1 MPTTVKTKCN
11 IVKMINMYDFLNE
24 RNKARRLLN
33 EKPEKQQIEMQTS
46 FKLGRYPDK
55 NLFYVDTRGTFN
67 VASLV

>member
-1 MPTTVKTKCN
+1 
-11 IVKMINMYDFLNE
+11 MYDFLNE
-24 RNKARRLLN
+24 RNKARRPLN